1 LPDIPRPLKTFS
13 RKLKPKEMECTT
25 MKTVNEFVRN
35 ASGPSPYFQGRYKR
49 YGQYQWNVKLHQID
63 FDDHELESI
72 RDWALGERVK
82 VGRGY
87 GFERINELLGH
98 EVESY
103 LEGQSGGWLTI
114 NADLTPEEIQK
125 IDSFVSESLKGI
137 PLFLKE
143 EREYRAEEQRR
154 AEEEEKSLRA
164 LQNDKRI
171 QKALALIEEVAGAD
185 AVMIVKGIRLK

>member
-1 LPDIPRPLKTFS
+1 
-13 RKLKPKEMECTT
+13 MESTT

-35 ASGPSPYFQGRYKR
+35 AYGPSPYFQGRYKR
-49 YGQYQWNVKLHQID
+49 YGQYQWNVKLHRID
-63 FDDHELESI
+63 LDDNELESI
-72 RDWALGERVK
+72 REWALGERVK

-103 LEGQSGGWLTI
+103 LEGRSGGWLTI
-114 NADLTPEEIQK
+114 NADLTPEEVQK
-125 IDSFVSESLKGI
+125 IDSFVSETLKGI

-143 EREYRAEEQRR
+143 ERKYRAEEQRQ
-154 AEEEEKSLRA
+154 AEEEEEKSRRA

-171 QKALALIEEVAGAD
+171 QKALALIEEVAGDD
-185 AVMIVKGIRLK
+185 AVVIVKGITLK